1 MSHYHCHYDQIQ
13 KTGATVLNTQD
24 ERVDEEVYVIPILIP
39 VSEVAE
45 LLANYDPA
53 SGTSPLVAY
62 SRPLARAIMDA
73 LKRAVEVDGV

>member
-1 MSHYHCHYDQIQ
+1 MSYHCHYDQIQ
-13 KTGATVLNTQD
+13 RTEATVLNTKD

-53 SGTSPLVAY
+53 SSTSPLVAY

>member
-13 KTGATVLNTQD
+13 RTGATVLNTQD

-45 LLANYDPA
+45 LLANYDPT
-53 SGTSPLVAY
+53 SSTSPLVAY
-62 SRPLARAIMDA
+62 SRPLSRAILDA
-73 LKRAVEVDGV
+73 LKRKVEEG